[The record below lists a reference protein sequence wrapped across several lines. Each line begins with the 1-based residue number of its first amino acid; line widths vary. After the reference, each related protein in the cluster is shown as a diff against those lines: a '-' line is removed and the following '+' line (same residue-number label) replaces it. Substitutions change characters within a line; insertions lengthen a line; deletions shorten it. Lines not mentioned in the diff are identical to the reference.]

1 MDPVAALLE
10 IASLLERERA
20 SRYRAKAFR
29 QAAATL
35 QQLPEDVRADPT
47 RLRAAKG
54 IGESTFAVIRQA
66 QSGEVPG
73 YLVELRGDV
82 EPERVSEP
90 VSYTHLRA
98 HET

>member
-35 QQLPEDVRADPT
+35 QQPA
-47 RLRAAKG
+47 G
-54 IGESTFAVIRQA
+54 GCAV
-66 QSGEVPG
+66 
-73 YLVELRGDV
+73 
-82 EPERVSEP
+82 
-90 VSYTHLRA
+90 
-98 HET
+98 